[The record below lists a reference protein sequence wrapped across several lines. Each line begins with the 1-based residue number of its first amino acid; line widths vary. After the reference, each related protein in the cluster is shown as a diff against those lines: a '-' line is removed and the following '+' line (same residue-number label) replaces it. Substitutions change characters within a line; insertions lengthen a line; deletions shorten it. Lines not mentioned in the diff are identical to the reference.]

1 MKTFDYTKEFKFKSQ
16 YLKQFLVEMQEAGY
30 FVLLGVF
37 NDSVTVY
44 KDNSNKKELP
54 FPREWRRGGKTF
66 AEVKDYII
74 TKYNE

>member
-1 MKTFDYTKEFKFKSQ
+1 MTNKKFKFNQ
-16 YLKQFLVEMQEAGY
+16 RALQQFLAEMSDAGY
-30 FVLLGVF
+30 FVIFSIF
-37 NDSVTVY
+37 NDSVTVH
-44 KDNSNKKELP
+44 KDNIKKELP